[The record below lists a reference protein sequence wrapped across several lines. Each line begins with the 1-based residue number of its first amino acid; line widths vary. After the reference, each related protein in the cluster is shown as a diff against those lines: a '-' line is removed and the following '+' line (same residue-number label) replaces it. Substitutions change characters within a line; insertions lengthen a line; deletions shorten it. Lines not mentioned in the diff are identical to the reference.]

1 MIDDIII
8 DFELFTPEEV
18 GLIYSFF
25 RLIEETTSKRVNP
38 LYLEEE
44 YKRYRTIINSIR
56 LEKKYDAMVKKAIGV
71 SIYQTMV
78 TLKRAK

>member
-8 DFELFTPEEV
+8 DFDLFTPEEI

-25 RLIEETTSKRVNP
+25 HLIEETKKNHISP

-44 YKRYRTIINSIR
+44 YKRYRTTINSIR

-71 SIYQTMV
+71 SIYQTMAS
-78 TLKRAK
+78 LKRAK